1 LKSLY
6 YDARSEKHQ
15 IKEIYVIVGRYSSPE
30 HIHIVQKHSTG

>member
-15 IKEIYVIVGRYSSPE
+15 IVAKSKTV
-30 HIHIVQKHSTG
+30 HIHAMKAYGKMEV